1 MFHFNETE
9 AEEKEYLKEIQ
20 KKLKADADELQRRFD
35 NRYDE
40 VLEHKRF
47 LRDNEAHIDGIEKT
61 ELNKL
66 VNEGIDK
73 GEADMKLRDKRLKQI
88 QSPYFARIDFCEDG
102 EDEEALYIGV
112 NTFIDPEEEDIYIYD
127 WRSPIASLYYNN
139 FDGGRAEYESPVR
152 KITGDITRKRQY
164 RIRGGEMEYMIES
177 LMTVNDDI
185 LQKELKSNSGERMK
199 NIVAT
204 IQQEQNKIIR
214 NDSAAVLII
223 QGVAGSGKT
232 SIALHRVAYLL
243 YRYNGTLKSENFMII
258 SPNIVFSDYI
268 SGVLPELGEDNI
280 NEVCMDGLAN
290 IILNDRYSF
299 QTFFEQVEH
308 LLNTSDNGA
317 RERIEFKSTL
327 DFCNRLDEFIE
338 YAGDEY
344 FQPEDL
350 DLGDYTLSADKIKE
364 IYLSKTGSSIKERL
378 KKTIN
383 QIIADFNK
391 QSEEPMEDY
400 MVSDVHKSVKAM
412 YIYRNPL
419 NFYREFYK
427 HIGREDLFR
436 MTKENRLEYCDL
448 FPLAY
453 VKIAIDGDNGTF
465 SDIKHLLID
474 EMQDYTPIQ
483 YAVISKV
490 FRCHM
495 TILGDGYQSVN
506 PYSSTYIEKIKPF
519 FARCT
524 CVELNNSYRST
535 YEILDFSKRI
545 INNEKLIP
553 MERHGDIPE
562 LIACGSESEQLEKTM
577 SAIEDFEKSGMTSMG
592 IICKSMKQS
601 KALYSKL
608 SAEKKGIT
616 LLDFESDKFENGIIV
631 TSAHLSKGLEFD
643 RVLLPDVTE
652 ENYSTEMDRGLLYIG
667 CTRAMHKLDLLYSG
681 KKTRLISD

>member
-1 MFHFNETE
+1 MFQFNETE
-9 AEEKEYLKEIQ
+9 QEEREYLKEIQ
-20 KKLKADADELQRRFD
+20 RKLKVDADKLEKRFN

-47 LRDNEAHIDGIEKT
+47 LRENEAHIDGIEKT
-61 ELNKL
+61 EINKL

-73 GEADMKLRDKRLKQI
+73 GEADMKLRNKRLKQI

-102 EDEEALYIGV
+102 EYDEALYIGV
-112 NTFIDPEEEDIYIYD
+112 NSFIDPEEEDIYIYD
-127 WRSPIASLYYNN
+127 WRSPVASLYYNN

-152 KITGDITRKRQY
+152 TISGEITRKRQY
-164 RIRGGEMEYMIES
+164 RIREGEMQYMIES
-177 LMTVNDDI
+177 LMTVDDDI
-185 LQKELKSNSGERMK
+185 LQKELRSNSGERMK

-299 QTFFEQVEH
+299 QTFFEQVEY
-308 LLNTSDNGA
+308 LLNEKDSEV
-317 RERIEFKSTL
+317 RERIRFKSSL
-327 DFCNRLDEFIE
+327 GFCFRLNEFIKYANDEF
-338 YAGDEY
+338 

-350 DLGDYTLSADKIKE
+350 ELGDYSLTAEEIKE
-364 IYLSKTGSSIKERL
+364 IYLSKNGSSIKERL
-378 KKTIN
+378 KKTIT

-391 QSEEPMEDY
+391 KSEEPMEDY

-419 NFYREFYK
+419 NLYREFYK
-427 HIGREDLFR
+427 YIGREDMIKSTR
-436 MTKENRLEYCDL
+436 DNRLEYSDL

-453 VKIAIDGDNGTF
+453 IKLAIDGDKGTF

-490 FRCHM
+490 FHCHM
-495 TILGDGYQSVN
+495 TILGDGCQSVN
-506 PYSSTYIEKIKPF
+506 PYSSTYVEKIQPF
-519 FARCT
+519 FERCS

-535 YEILDFSKRI
+535 YEILEFAKRI

-553 MERHGDIPE
+553 MERHGDEPE
-562 LIACGSESEQLEKTM
+562 LIACGSVSEQFDRIKAAVEEFKK
-577 SAIEDFEKSGMTSMG
+577 SDFTSMG
-592 IICKSMKQS
+592 IICKSMKQA
-601 KALYSKL
+601 KTYYRCL
-608 SAEKKGIT
+608 SAVYKDVT
-616 LLDFESDKFENGIIV
+616 LLDFESDKFENGIVV
-631 TSAHLSKGLEFD
+631 TSTHLSKGLEFD
-643 RVLLPDVTE
+643 RVVLPDASA

-667 CTRAMHKLDLLYSG
+667 CTRAMHKLDLLYSEERT
-681 KKTRLISD
+681 KLIAD